1 MDFLIPA
8 GPKDRTRILTRRA
21 PGIAA
26 LATVSLAFAA
36 LAAAFAVKP
45 AAAQPAAGTPIGNQA
60 TASYLDATATPRT
73 VTSNLVTTIVQQ
85 VASFTLTADGAANVA
100 PGGQAV
106 FPHVLTN
113 TGNGSDAFPLTLV
126 NLGGDDFD
134 LTGPA
139 MYIDADGNGL
149 PDNFTALTTTGP
161 LAAGA
166 QFRFVVVGNVPG
178 TQLATQVSL
187 VRVSAVSAFD
197 ALQTHFNTDQVTVTG
212 NAVIT
217 ASKAINI
224 GAGASP
230 SGPYTYTLTYA
241 NTGNST
247 ASAVRFSDL
256 IPAGMTYVPGSGRWS
271 VTGAAVLTDLNLADP
286 QGTAPNT
293 IIYDYGVSGAGTVTA
308 VLNQV
313 LPGASGT
320 ITFQVNV
327 NPGLAPQVIN
337 NIATFLYNDGVGL
350 VGPFTTNAAP
360 FTVNTT
366 ASLTF
371 TGQTIPSATQGA
383 TISFTNLLTN
393 TGNSTD
399 TFDVT
404 IGGSTFPGGT
414 SYQLYRSDGV
424 TPLTDSNGNG
434 IPDTG
439 PVPASGTYNVV
450 LQVVLPA
457 AATGGPFSVGK
468 TARSENDPLQTA
480 LATDVLTAIAANTV
494 DVTNNAPL
502 PGAPGA
508 GTGPEGSAVVTNAA
522 NPGTT
527 TRFTLYVN
535 NTSTVADNFDMT
547 ASTDGSFGSL
557 TLPAGWT
564 VVFRDA
570 SNSVLSNTGNI
581 AAGGNMLVY
590 ADVSVPAGFSAGAVS
605 VYFRARSPVSNAF
618 DRIHDAVDV
627 NVVRSLTLVPN
638 NTAQTAPGGT
648 TVYTHLLINNGNVL
662 EGDGVGSF
670 SSVAAANDQAGW
682 STALYYDA
690 NGSGVFDA
698 GDGPLLDLSVVGG
711 LAPGASLRIFAQ
723 VFAPAGAPLG
733 QVNTTT
739 LTATTLNV
747 GYVSS
752 APANAIATDVTTV
765 INGQLQL
772 VKRQALDADCNGIP
786 ETAYDVIDITT
797 GAIPG
802 ACLRYEIVVTNV
814 GTSSVTNVV
823 VNDGTPANTTY
834 SDTLP
839 GSTSQGGITT
849 PLNGAT
855 GTITATVG
863 TLAPGASATIVFGI
877 RINP

>member
-1 MDFLIPA
+1 MEFALPA
-8 GPKDRTRILTRRA
+8 GPRGRFRSLTRRPPA
-21 PGIAA
+21 PAAAIAGFV
-26 LATVSLAFAA
+26 TFAA
-36 LAAAFAVKP
+36 LHASALVTP
-45 AAAQPAAGTPIGNQA
+45 AAAQPPAGTPIGNQA
-60 TASYLDATATPRT
+60 SASYLDATATPRT

-85 VASFTLTADGAANVA
+85 VASLTLTADGAVNVA

-113 TGNGSDAFPLTLV
+113 TGNGSDTFPLTLL
-126 NLGGDDFD
+126 NLAGDDFD
-134 LTGPA
+134 LTGLA
-139 MYIDADGNGL
+139 MYVDADGNGL
-149 PDNFTALTTTGP
+149 PDNFTPLATTGP

-166 QFRFVVVGNVPG
+166 SFRFVVVGSVPG
-178 TQLATQVSL
+178 TQLATQVAN
-187 VRVSAVSAFD
+187 VRVSAVSALD
-197 ALQTHFNTDQVTVTG
+197 ALQTAFNTDVVTVTG

-217 ASKAINI
+217 ATKAINI
-224 GAGASP
+224 GSGASP

-241 NTGNST
+241 NTGNSM
-247 ASAVRFSDL
+247 ASAVTFSDI
-256 IPAGMTYVPGSGRWS
+256 IPAGMTYVAGSGRWS
-271 VTGAAVLTDLNLADP
+271 VTGASVLTDANLADA

-293 IIYDYGVSGAGTVTA
+293 VIYDFGVTGIGTVTA

-313 LPGASGT
+313 APGASGT
-320 ITFQVNV
+320 LTFQVNV
-327 NPGLAPQVIN
+327 NAGLAPQTIN
-337 NIATFLYNDGVGL
+337 NLATFAYDDGVGP

-371 TGQTIPSATQGA
+371 LGQTIPSATQGA
-383 TISFTNLLTN
+383 TVSFTNVLTN

-404 IGGSTFPGGT
+404 VAGSTFPGGT
-414 SYQLYRSDGV
+414 TFQLFRSDGV

-439 PVPASGTYNVV
+439 PVTASATYDVI

-457 AATGGPFSVGK
+457 AATGGPYSVNK
-468 TARSENDPLQTA
+468 TAQSANDPLQTA
-480 LATDVLTAIAANTV
+480 IATDVLTAILANSV

-508 GTGPEGSAVVTNAA
+508 GTGPEGSAVITNAA

-527 TRFTLYVN
+527 SRFTLYVN
-535 NTSTVADNFDMT
+535 NTSTVADNFDMA

-570 SNSVLSNTGNI
+570 ANAVLTTTGNI
-581 AAGGNMLVY
+581 AAGGNQLVY
-590 ADVSVPAGFSAGAVS
+590 ADVSVPAGYAAGPVS
-605 VYFRARSPVSNAF
+605 VYFQAESPVSGAL

-690 NGSGVFDA
+690 NGTGVFDA
-698 GDGPLLDLSVVGG
+698 GDGPLVDLSVVGG

-739 LTATTLNV
+739 LTVTTVNA
-747 GYVSS
+747 GYTSA

-765 INGQLQL
+765 LNGQLQL
-772 VKRQALDADCNGIP
+772 VKRQAIDADCDGVP
-786 ETAYDVIDITT
+786 ETVYDVIDITT

-823 VNDGTPANTTY
+823 VCDATPPNTTY
-834 SDTLP
+834 SAALP
-839 GSTSQGGITT
+839 PFTSQGVIVT
-849 PLNGAT
+849 PAGGAV
-855 GTITATVG
+855 GTVTATVG
-863 TLAPGASATIVFGI
+863 TLAPGASATIQFGI
-877 RINP
+877 RIDP